1 MNNTIL
7 YHRIFQVLRF
17 ILVLVGLYVIYKA
30 LVFTTPLLYPF
41 LIGFIIAYMI
51 NRPVSVLE
59 KRFHWPRWLAI
70 SALLVV
76 VIIIILGIATL
87 LVTQVVIEIGKLT
100 EMLPIY
106 IDQLSNYAKN
116 FFTQSIQSSL
126 YERFVSLYSSLD
138 VSYQQKIHETIGRT
152 MSGLATAGTNLTKII
167 LAGIQGILA
176 SLPNAAT
183 VMVISIMSSFFISK
197 DYDKITDKFRSL
209 LPDEYSLKGRRIADD
224 LRKALFGFVKAQFTL
239 ISITAVI
246 VIIGLLVLQVR
257 YAVSIGLLAG
267 LVDLMPYLGTG
278 TVFVPWIVYSL
289 FDHDYKLVI
298 GLSVLYAIVIIQ
310 RQIME
315 PKIVATTVGL
325 DPLLTLIALFVG
337 LKLFGFIGLIAG
349 PVLLVVINA
358 LQNAGVFRDTWE
370 FIKGQPP
377 STPQ

>member
-1 MNNTIL
+1 MNTTIL

-17 ILVLVGLYVIYKA
+17 ILILAGLYVIYKVI
-30 LVFTTPLLYPF
+30 LLTTPLLYPF

-51 NRPVSVLE
+51 NRPVNALE
-59 KRFHWPRWLAI
+59 ERFRWPRWLAI
-70 SALLVV
+70 SALLVL
-76 VIIIILGIATL
+76 VIIVILGIATL

-138 VSYQQKIHETIGRT
+138 ASYQQKIHDTIGRT
-152 MSGLATAGTNLTKII
+152 MSGLATAGTNLTKIV
-167 LAGIQGILA
+167 LAGIQRILS

-197 DYDKITDKFRSL
+197 DYKKITEKFRTF
-209 LPDEYSLKGRRIADD
+209 LPDEYSLKGRRVADD
-224 LRKALFGFVKAQFTL
+224 LRKALLGFVKAQFTL

-246 VIIGLLVLQVR
+246 VIIGLLVLRVR

-278 TVFVPWIVYSL
+278 TVFVPWIAYSV

-315 PKIVATTVGL
+315 PKIVATNVGL
-325 DPLLTLIALFVG
+325 DPLLTLIALFAG
-337 LKLFGFIGLIAG
+337 LKLFGFMGLIAG

-377 STPQ
+377 STP

>member
-1 MNNTIL
+1 MNTTIL

-17 ILVLVGLYVIYKA
+17 LLVLAVLYAAYKT
-30 LVFTTPLLYPF
+30 LVFATPLLYPF
-41 LIGFIIAYMI
+41 FIGFIIAYLI
-51 NRPVSVLE
+51 NRPVDTLE
-59 KRFHWPRWLAI
+59 ERLHWPRWLAVT
-70 SALLVV
+70 LLLILVMVV
-76 VIIIILGIATL
+76 VLGLATL
-87 LVTQVVIEIGKLT
+87 LVTQVVIEIGKLM

-116 FFTQSIQSSL
+116 FVTRSVQSSL
-126 YERFVSLYSSLD
+126 YDRFVSLYSSLD
-138 VSYQQKIHETIGRT
+138 ESYQQKIQDTVGRG
-152 MSGLATAGTNLTKII
+152 MSRLATTGTNLTRTV
-167 LAGIQGILA
+167 LTGIQGFLT

-183 VMVISIMSSFFISK
+183 VLVISVMSAFFISK
-197 DYDKITDKFRSL
+197 DYYKIIGKFRAL
-209 LPDEYSLKGRRIADD
+209 FPEEYTRKGRRIADD
-224 LRKALFGFVKAQFTL
+224 LRKALLGFVKAQFTL

-246 VIIGLLVLQVR
+246 VIIGLLILRVR
-257 YAVSIGLLAG
+257 YAVSIGLIAG

-278 TVFVPWIVYSL
+278 TVFVPWIVYAV
-289 FDHDYKLVI
+289 FEQDFRLVI

-315 PKIVATTVGL
+315 PKVVATNVGL

-349 PVLLVVINA
+349 PVLLVIINA

-377 STPQ
+377 SST

>member
-1 MNNTIL
+1 MNTTIL
-7 YHRIFQVLRF
+7 YHRIFQMLRF

-51 NRPVSVLE
+51 NRPVNALE
-59 KRFHWPRWLAI
+59 ERFHWPRWLAI

-106 IDQLSNYAKN
+106 IDQLSTYAKN

-138 VSYQQKIHETIGRT
+138 ASYQEKIHDTIGRT

-167 LAGIQGILA
+167 LAGIQGILS

-183 VMVISIMSSFFISK
+183 VMVISIMSAFFISK
-197 DYDKITDKFRSL
+197 DYDKITGKFRAL
-209 LPDEYSLKGRRIADD
+209 LPDEYSIKGRRVADD
-224 LRKALFGFVKAQFTL
+224 LRKALIGFVKAQLTL
-239 ISITAVI
+239 ITITAVI

-278 TVFVPWIVYSL
+278 TVFVPWIAYSV

-315 PKIVATTVGL
+315 PKIVATNVGL

-377 STPQ
+377 STP